1 EESPKRRVIEAQKA
15 AKEDLDSMETVIF
28 EKEEYRSKRSGRL
41 YVPCD
46 RTLRKDLM
54 SMAHSGRLG
63 GHKGRDAVVRT
74 LHDWDLTWVG
84 MRDDVADFISSCLIC
99 QRDRL
104 SLDSF
109 RSD

>member
-1 EESPKRRVIEAQKA
+1 
-15 AKEDLDSMETVIF
+15 
-28 EKEEYRSKRSGRL
+28 
-41 YVPCD
+41 
-46 RTLRKDLM
+46 M
-54 SMAHSGRLG
+54 SMAHSWRLG

-109 RSD
+109 RSDGTTFVNKPFYC